1 MVIWGIICLFLPA
14 GRAQILGDQTGLSPI
29 LSLVGIYVG
38 MRLGGV
44 LGMIVGPLLLLV
56 VINLWKLGTF
66 DPVVCDL
73 KLAIGDIS
81 ALLASG
87 RQDKPLTIRTAGRP
101 YGAAG
106 GSALSKKV
114 QTFPD

>member
-1 MVIWGIICLFLPA
+1 
-14 GRAQILGDQTGLSPI
+14 
-29 LSLVGIYVG
+29 

-87 RQDKPLTIRTAGRP
+87 RQDKPLTIRNRRPALWGGRRFR
-101 YGAAG
+101 
-106 GSALSKKV
+106 SVKKSSNFSRLSSESL
-114 QTFPD
+114 